1 MKSKRNYR
9 GLAIGFLC
17 SVLYGLYPALIN
29 IVPHPGDDGSIL
41 AVISFIMACVAIIF
55 TFSVLIDFVVSGPK
69 KFFGTIKKFIKSK
82 DAWKITIT
90 NLLGTPIGM
99 GFMAIGI
106 ALAGGALGK
115 AFVALCIPATA
126 ILERL
131 FLKRRFRRVTILGII
146 IVTLSIA
153 AMGVMAVDP
162 SSLKTKVLIG
172 LVLCLIPVLSW
183 SIQGIIIYRI
193 MENSD
198 LEISVREITTL
209 KYLCAVIFQLTIILP
224 ILSLCNLSFHNTYE
238 VMGKLII
245 DWKKSLI
252 ILVISGVLIL
262 YSYLC
267 YVYTVK
273 TMGATLGIVFEN
285 VSIIYVPVFVAIFY
299 AITKAINPNDSSLV
313 NEAILQDMSHI
324 KTWWF
329 WTFST
334 TLMIGILLTVIEPNR
349 GPNGKKRKLFKRRLK
364 RSEYDMYEHI

>member
-1 MKSKRNYR
+1 MKKKANYK

-29 IVPHPGDDGSIL
+29 IVPHHGDDGSLL

-69 KFFGTIKKFIKSK
+69 KFFRTIRKFIKSK
-82 DAWKITIT
+82 DAWKITLT

-126 ILERL
+126 ILEKL
-131 FLKRRFRRVTILGII
+131 FLKRNFRRITILGVI
-146 IVTLSIA
+146 IVTLSTV

-193 MENSD
+193 MEKSE
-198 LEISVREITTL
+198 LEITVREITTL
-209 KYLCAVIFQLTIILP
+209 KYLCAVIFQLLVILP
-224 ILSLCNLSFHNTYE
+224 ILSLFDLSFDHTYK
-238 VMGKLII
+238 VMGQLII
-245 DWKKSLI
+245 DWKKSVI
-252 ILVISGVLIL
+252 ILAISGALIL

-285 VSIIYVPVFVAIFY
+285 MSIIYVPVFVAIFF
-299 AITKAINPNDSSLV
+299 AITKAINPNDPSLT

-334 TLMIGILLTVIEPNR
+334 TLMIGILLTVIEPKK
-349 GPNGKKRKLFKRRLK
+349 GPNGKNKKFFRRRLK